1 MSISTSTFADIFDV
15 IKTVIETHPDTLA
28 LDPIADLKAKPTVR
42 IRYTRKPKLNVSS
55 AFMVFTKA
63 DKNWLG
69 LLLGDLRHFVT
80 GPQADISVMHG
91 TASAKSST
99 KRAAQTWWE
108 FVTELHEDK
117 FLKRGDKSDVSE
129 AQARQL
135 VALLAQLSATGTR
148 LKNCAVL
155 EFVDETG
162 KVL

>member
-1 MSISTSTFADIFDV
+1 MSISISTFTDIFEIV
-15 IKTVIETHPDTLA
+15 QIAIETHPDTLA

-42 IRYTRKPKLNVSS
+42 IPYTRKPKLNASS
-55 AFMVFTKA
+55 AFMSFTKA
-63 DKNWLG
+63 NKNWIG
-69 LLLGDLRHFVT
+69 LLLGELHHFVT
-80 GPQADISVMHG
+80 GAQADISIMHG

-99 KRAAQTWWE
+99 KRAAQTWYE
-108 FVTELHEDK
+108 FVKELHQDK
-117 FLKRGDKSDVSE
+117 IANRNDISE

-135 VALLAQLSATGTR
+135 VALIAQLSASGHK